1 MDALM
6 AFIPGECL
14 NGIHT
19 VDSLIW
25 REKGVSLKTVQTTI
39 KINEGVKPMMN
50 SQWRAVQSFQENQ
63 NFISAINTLSIH
75 IKLEMEEHSDLN
87 RAEAVPKA
95 KEELCDFL
103 RELDSQVKCI
113 EVEKK
118 PLLGVD
124 PRRRKFVKHLI
135 AAKNEYRIRSSF
147 LQEKLPVV
155 QQLLHSDAETDKQE
169 TLLLLEELRILI
181 EEHIGSDVEQLFG
194 GF

>member
-1 MDALM
+1 
-6 AFIPGECL
+6 
-14 NGIHT
+14 
-19 VDSLIW
+19 
-25 REKGVSLKTVQTTI
+25 
-39 KINEGVKPMMN
+39 MMN

-75 IKLEMEEHSDLN
+75 IKLEMAGHSDLN

-95 KEELCDFL
+95 KKELCDFL
-103 RELDSQVKCI
+103 TELDSQVKCI

-135 AAKNEYRIRSSF
+135 AAKNEYRIRSPF

-155 QQLLHSDAETDKQE
+155 QQLLDSDAETDKQE
-169 TLLLLEELRILI
+169 TLLLLEELRMLI
-181 EEHIGSDVEQLFG
+181 EEHIGTDVEKLFG